1 MTNKRQTR
9 DRNVR
14 WCVETRGHDANQRYS
29 LSTRGTSWAVLLL
42 LLTRGG
48 WWGWWIL
55 LKGVGKEKKTFLI
68 PVEQHQNWRQTW
80 KWTQNKIDE
89 KEFSS
94 KGSNLGYWNGK
105 SIDEHYFFLF
115 IFLYQLF
122 PVISHTYAQI
132 FLSLSRLISEFFST
146 FHKITRFRSDSD
158 IFIRT
163 LLYDVHL
170 LLSLTVLSIFFYINL
185 LLTINSVDEL
195 ELSCVV
201 LFLNF
206 RVYPSRGLFW

>member
-48 WWGWWIL
+48 WWWWWIL

-94 KGSNLGYWNGK
+94 KGSNLGYWIGK
-105 SIDEHYFFLF
+105 SIDEHYFFIIHFSLS
-115 IFLYQLF
+115 
-122 PVISHTYAQI
+122 VISGY
-132 FLSLSRLISEFFST
+132 LSHVCSNFSFFIASY
-146 FHKITRFRSDSD
+146 
-158 IFIRT
+158 
-163 LLYDVHL
+163 LG
-170 LLSLTVLSIFFYINL
+170 
-185 LLTINSVDEL
+185 
-195 ELSCVV
+195 V
-201 LFLNF
+201 LFYF
-206 RVYPSRGLFW
+206 S

>member
-1 MTNKRQTR
+1 MRRDTWPRRKPALFSLDPRNIMGCSPSTSHSLRMMMMMNTPERRGKRKEDVFDPRWTTPKLTSNVKMNSKQNR
-9 DRNVR
+9 WKGIFVKRIESRLLDRK
-14 WCVETRGHDANQRYS
+14 
-29 LSTRGTSWAVLLL
+29 
-42 LLTRGG
+42 
-48 WWGWWIL
+48 I
-55 LKGVGKEKKTFLI
+55 
-68 PVEQHQNWRQTW
+68 NWRT
-80 KWTQNKIDE
+80 
-89 KEFSS
+89 
-94 KGSNLGYWNGK
+94 L
-105 SIDEHYFFLF
+105 FFLF

-122 PVISHTYAQI
+122 PVIFHTYAQI
-132 FLSLSRLISEFFST
+132 FLSLSRRISEFFST

-195 ELSCVV
+195 ELRCVV